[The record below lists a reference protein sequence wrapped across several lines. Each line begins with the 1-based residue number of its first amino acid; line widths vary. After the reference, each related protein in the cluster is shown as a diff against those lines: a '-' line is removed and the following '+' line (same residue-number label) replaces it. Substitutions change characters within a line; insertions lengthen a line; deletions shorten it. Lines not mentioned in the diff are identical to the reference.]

1 MYASRLPS
9 MGRRSA
15 ADRRSREP
23 SRPSSSPALVLS
35 LPAAAQLPQP
45 GASGV
50 ATEVVVTAGAVP
62 EDAVAL
68 GVATTVIDRATIERS
83 RAATVADLL
92 RTVPGVDVA
101 QSGGP
106 GGVTSLFL
114 RGTNSNSTLVLVD
127 GVKLNSPY
135 FGGVDLSSLGTANVE
150 RIEIVRGP
158 FSALYGSEAIGGV
171 VQVITRRPG
180 ADGFEGQAHFGL
192 GNASAREGG
201 VNAALRSGPIGVSAG
216 FRRGTIAGDLPNEFF
231 EGTDLS
237 AALDVQIS
245 PDAKTGVTVRRE
257 SSRTGIPFSGATATP
272 LRATTA
278 DTTLVSV
285 PVSVVLGARTTLEAA
300 GTFANDS
307 PTYTDPDDPWGFT
320 FSETK
325 ARRAGG
331 RVVLSHTS
339 GANRI
344 SVGTDYEQTK
354 VDNEDS
360 YGVQLDGLTT
370 STWSVFAEDRLSLAD
385 DRLAITAGVRRDE
398 NSAFGAS
405 TNPRVAL
412 SWRVAPAVKLRAA
425 AGSAFRAPSTGELY
439 YPFSGNPG
447 LQPEE
452 SVSYE
457 AGAEWALGRGL
468 VFEASLFRSDVKDLI
483 RYDFAT
489 FTNVNVGRARMTGA
503 EATSARDA
511 SRPRR
516 GQARRTPGSTPRT
529 ATPASRSSGAR
540 GTRRAVTV
548 GGDLGRGASA
558 ELTGLYV
565 GERDD
570 VDATTY
576 QRVTNPA
583 YFRVDVAA
591 TGPRLFERVAPFVRV
606 TNLLDRDYDEV
617 AGYPSPGRRF
627 VAGLD
632 LAF

>member
-1 MYASRLPS
+1 MNRLV
-9 MGRRSA
+9 
-15 ADRRSREP
+15 
-23 SRPSSSPALVLS
+23 RPLLLAIVLS
-35 LPAAAQLPQP
+35 LPAVAQVPQAGP
-45 GASGV
+45 FPV
-50 ATEVVVTAGAVP
+50 ATEVVVTAAAVP
-62 EDAVAL
+62 EDAANL
-68 GVATTVIDRATIERS
+68 GVATTVVDRTAIERS
-83 RAATVADLL
+83 RATTVADLL
-92 RTVPGVDVA
+92 RSVPGVDVA
-101 QSGGP
+101 QSGGT

-114 RGTNSNSTLVLVD
+114 RGTNSNSALVLVD

-135 FGGVDLSSLGTANVE
+135 FGGVDLSSLGTANVD

-158 FSALYGSEAIGGV
+158 FSALYGSEALGGV
-171 VQVITRRPG
+171 VQVITRRAD
-180 ADGFEGQAHFGL
+180 ADGFAGQAHFGL

-201 VNAALRSGPIGVSAG
+201 VNAALRSGPVGVSAG
-216 FRRGTIAGDLPNEFF
+216 FRRRTIAGDLPNEFF

-237 AALDVQIS
+237 AALDVQFWAN
-245 PDAKTGVTVRRE
+245 AKTGVTVRRE
-257 SSRTGIPFSGATATP
+257 SSRTGIPFSGATPTP

-285 PVSVVLGARTTLEAA
+285 PLSLALGARTTLEAA
-300 GTFANDS
+300 GTFADDS

-331 RVVLSHTS
+331 RVVLSHVA

-370 STWSVFAEDRLSLAD
+370 STWSVFAEDRISLAD
-385 DRLAITAGVRRDE
+385 DRLAVTAGVRRDE

-405 TNPRVAL
+405 TNPRLAV
-412 SWRVAPAVKLRAA
+412 SWRVFPGLRVRAA

-439 YPFSGNPG
+439 YPFSGNPD
-447 LQPEE
+447 LQPEK

-457 AGAEWALGRGL
+457 AGAEWTISRGF
-468 VFEASLFRSDVKDLI
+468 VFEASLFQSDVKDLI

-489 FTNVNVGRARMTGA
+489 FTNVNVGRARMTGVEAVVRGALSATAWVRAAYTWLDA
-503 EATSARDA
+503 EDLDTSLPLLRRPKHRASATF
-511 SRPRR
+511 
-516 GQARRTPGSTPRT
+516 
-529 ATPASRSSGAR
+529 GAE
-540 GTRRAVTV
+540 
-548 GGDLGRGASA
+548 LGRGATA

-576 QRVTNPA
+576 ARVTSPA
-583 YFRVDVAA
+583 YFRVDLAA
-591 TGPRLFERVAPFVRV
+591 TGPRLFERLAPFVRV
-606 TNLLDRDYDEV
+606 TNLLDRDYLEV

-627 VAGLD
+627 VAGID

>member
-1 MYASRLPS
+1 MNRLV
-9 MGRRSA
+9 RLLLA
-15 ADRRSREP
+15 T
-23 SRPSSSPALVLS
+23 LVLS

-62 EDAVAL
+62 EDAVSL

-83 RAATVADLL
+83 RVSTVADLL
-92 RTVPGVDVA
+92 RTVPGIDVA

-135 FGGVDLSSLGTANVE
+135 FGGVDLSTLGTANVE

-171 VQVITRRPG
+171 VQVITRRAS
-180 ADGFEGQAHFGL
+180 ADGLEGQAHFGL

-201 VNAALRSGPIGVSAG
+201 VNAALRSGPIGVTAG

-245 PDAKTGVTVRRE
+245 PNAKTGVAVKRE
-257 SSRTGIPFSGATATP
+257 SSRTGIPFSGTTATP

-285 PVSVVLGARTTLEAA
+285 PISVVLGARTTLEAA
-300 GTFANDS
+300 GTFANDA

-370 STWSVFAEDRLSLAD
+370 STWSVFAEDRISLAD

-457 AGAEWALGRGL
+457 AGAEWVLGRGL

-489 FTNVNVGRARMTGA
+489 FTNVNVGRARMEGA
-503 EATSARDA
+503 EATL
-511 SRPRR
+511 
-516 GQARRTPGSTPRT
+516 
-529 ATPASRSSGAR
+529 R
-540 GTRRAVTV
+540 GTISASTWASASYTWLDTEDRDTGLPLLRRPKNAAAVTV
-548 GGDLGRGASA
+548 GGDLGRGATA

-591 TGPRLFERVAPFVRV
+591 TGPRFFDHVAPFVRV
-606 TNLLDRDYDEV
+606 KNVLDRDYDEV

-627 VAGLD
+627 VAGID

>member
-1 MYASRLPS
+1 VNRLV
-9 MGRRSA
+9 RSLLL
-15 ADRRSREP
+15 P
-23 SRPSSSPALVLS
+23 IVLS

-45 GASGV
+45 AASGV
-50 ATEVVVTAGAVP
+50 ATEVVVTAAAVP
-62 EDAVAL
+62 EDAAAL
-68 GVATTVIDRATIERS
+68 GVATTVIDRTIIERS

-92 RTVPGVDVA
+92 RAVPGVDVA

-114 RGTNSNSTLVLVD
+114 RGTNSNSALVLVD

-158 FSALYGSEAIGGV
+158 FSALYGSEALGGV
-171 VQVITRRPG
+171 VQVITRRAD
-180 ADGFEGQAHFGL
+180 ADGFAGQAHFGL

-201 VNAALRSGPIGVSAG
+201 VNAVLRSGAIGVSAG
-216 FRRGTIAGDLPNEFF
+216 FRRGTIGGDLPNEFF

-285 PVSVVLGARTTLEAA
+285 PFSLLLGAKTTLEAA
-300 GTFANDS
+300 GTWAADS

-325 ARRAGG
+325 ARRVGG
-331 RVVLSHTS
+331 RVVLSHVA

-344 SVGTDYEQTK
+344 SVGTDYEQAK

-370 STWSVFAEDRLSLAD
+370 STWSVFAEDRISLAD
-385 DRLAITAGVRRDE
+385 DRLTVTAGVRRDE
-398 NSAFGAS
+398 NSAFGSS

-412 SWRVAPAVKLRAA
+412 SWTVSSAIRLRAA

-439 YPFSGNPG
+439 YPFSGNPD
-447 LQPEE
+447 LNPEE

-457 AGAEWALGRGL
+457 AGAEWTIATGFVL
-468 VFEASLFRSDVKDLI
+468 EASLFRSDVKDLI

-489 FTNVNVGRARMTGA
+489 FTNTNVGRARMTGA
-503 EATSARDA
+503 EAVVRGALSASAWARASYTWLDA
-511 SRPRR
+511 EDLDTGLPLLRRPRHR
-516 GQARRTPGSTPRT
+516 
-529 ATPASRSSGAR
+529 ASA
-540 GTRRAVTV
+540 AF

-576 QRVTNPA
+576 RRVTNPA
-583 YFRVDVAA
+583 YFRVDVSA
-591 TGPRLFERVAPFVRV
+591 TGPRFFDHVAPFVRV
-606 TNLLDRDYDEV
+606 TNLLDRNYDEV
-617 AGYPSPGRRF
+617 AGYPSPGIRF
-627 VAGLD
+627 VVGLD
-632 LAF
+632 ASF